1 MSLLFDS
8 GHLEEFNDL
17 VSRVVSL
24 RKPAIQ
30 WEPFGVPVI
39 SQPFSSKATVQ
50 LLEEHVEL
58 LFTMSHSMSVS
69 AESKWR

>member
-1 MSLLFDS
+1 MSMLLDS

-17 VSRVVSL
+17 VSRVVSV

-39 SQPFSSKATVQ
+39 SKATVQ

-69 AESKWR
+69 AELKWR

>member
-1 MSLLFDS
+1 MSMLLDS

-17 VSRVVSL
+17 VS
-24 RKPAIQ
+24 PAIQ